1 MIKYQPASLT
11 SSAQLKL
18 FQHNTTTMICR
29 SCLRKGAS
37 SIRPSIFSRSFTTT
51 IPRLDAPTA
60 APSSSPPAATSTS
73 AAQPF
78 STPLSPTP
86 NDVSLGTSLKPKPKT
101 TSALPASICPPGS
114 VLKGLNYFK
123 GKEDP
128 IALADEEYPEW
139 LWHVLDVKEK
149 AGTVVDEA
157 GDEFSKSKKLRRKA
171 AKRQR
176 KLEAKL
182 LASGDVSAL
191 TPKVPITKQS
201 VDLPSGEKG
210 MGERSELKK
219 AMRQERRAKIKEN
232 NYLKGM

>member
-1 MIKYQPASLT
+1 P
-11 SSAQLKL
+11 SSNP

-37 SIRPSIFSRSFTTT
+37 SIRPSIFSRSLTST
-51 IPRLDAPTA
+51 IPRLDAAA
-60 APSSSPPAATSTS
+60 APSSGPPAATSTS

-101 TSALPASICPPGS
+101 SALPASICQPGA
-114 VLKGLNYFK
+114 VMKGLNYIK
-123 GKEDP
+123 GKDDP
-128 IALADEEYPEW
+128 VALAEEEYPDW
-139 LWHVLDVKEK
+139 LWHVLDVKDK

-182 LASGDVSAL
+182 LASGDMSSL
-191 TPKVPITKQS
+191 TPKVPITRQS
-201 VDLPSGEKG
+201 VDLASGEEG
-210 MGERSELKK
+210 MGERTELKR
-219 AMRQERRAKIKEN
+219 AMRKERRANIKEA
-232 NYLKGM
+232 NYLKAM

>member
-1 MIKYQPASLT
+1 MFKYQPA
-11 SSAQLKL
+11 QLKP
-18 FQHNTTTMICR
+18 FQHSTAQHNTTTMICR

-37 SIRPSIFSRSFTTT
+37 SIRPTIFSRSLTTT

-60 APSSSPPAATSTS
+60 TPSSSPPAATSTS

-78 STPLSPTP
+78 STPLSPAP

-101 TSALPASICPPGS
+101 SALPASICPPGS
-114 VLKGLNYFK
+114 VMKGLNYFK
-123 GKEDP
+123 GKDDP
-128 IALADEEYPEW
+128 IALTEEEYPEW
-139 LWHVLDVKEK
+139 LWHVLDVKDK
-149 AGTVVDEA
+149 ASAVEVEA

-176 KLEAKL
+176 KLEARL
-182 LASGDVSAL
+182 LASGDISAL
-191 TPKVPITKQS
+191 TPKVPITRQS
-201 VDLPSGEKG
+201 VDLPSGEEG
-210 MGERSELKK
+210 MGERSELKR